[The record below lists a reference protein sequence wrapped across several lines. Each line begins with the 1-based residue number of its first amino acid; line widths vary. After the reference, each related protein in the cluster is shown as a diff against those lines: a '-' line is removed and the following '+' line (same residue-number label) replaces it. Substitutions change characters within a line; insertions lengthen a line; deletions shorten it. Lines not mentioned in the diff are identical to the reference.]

1 MGHRPMNRDDIAAL
15 AKGMVPFVREV
26 VTEAL
31 DKRMGGNGSQSTVRD
46 GRVMDLQ
53 SAFDAGFEAVKSY
66 VDADLGDIKKDIDAL
81 KAIPRLE
88 YLGVWNAQKVYAVGN
103 FVTDGGS
110 LWHCSSPNANA
121 RPAQSDCWQLACK
134 RGSDGKDRR

>member
-53 SAFDAGFEAVKSY
+53 SAFDAGFKAVKSY

-88 YLGVWNAQKVYAVGN
+88 YLGVWNAQKV
-103 FVTDGGS
+103 
-110 LWHCSSPNANA
+110 
-121 RPAQSDCWQLACK
+121 
-134 RGSDGKDRR
+134 